1 MTKPMK
7 KRAYLECHQVK
18 EVVFE
23 LKGDVRHLK
32 NIEMWRTIWT
42 LQQSLLFENGLSSKL
57 FFNWDNIEKMIA
69 CSIVW

>member
-1 MTKPMK
+1 MK

-32 NIEMWRTIWT
+32 NIEM
-42 LQQSLLFENGLSSKL
+42 
-57 FFNWDNIEKMIA
+57 
-69 CSIVW
+69 